1 MKQSYIYIILLIIM
15 CLCAIGCTETKV
27 EVDKPGFITFTT
39 ARQYDLQF
47 TILNSEDDFDEPKM
61 ININWGDGNIIEV
74 IACLDTA
81 FVFTHCYDDRATHKV
96 TIIGHVA
103 NFNIE
108 GMELLSLDVSDMP
121 YLKMLTIDGTNLNR
135 VNLSQNDGLV
145 WFSAMKNRFTEID
158 VTGLANLEWLN
169 LNYNELTQI
178 DLSKN
183 EKLLWLHIRE
193 NKLNSLFV
201 GKNTN
206 IHLIDISINNFTR
219 QALDS
224 LYESMIAK
232 DEENM
237 GLVFFQHNPGSLTAD
252 KSILDAKHWSYE

>member
-1 MKQSYIYIILLIIM
+1 VILV
-15 CLCAIGCTETKV
+15 CLFLAGCGEAKV
-27 EVDKPGFITFTT
+27 EVEKPGFITFTT

-81 FVFTHCYDDRATHKV
+81 FVFTHCYENRATHKI

-121 YLKMLTIDGTNLNR
+121 YLKLLTIDETNLNKA
-135 VNLSQNDGLV
+135 NISKNEELV
-145 WFSAMKNRFTEID
+145 WFSAMKNRFSDID
-158 VTGLANLEWLN
+158 VTGLPNLEWLN

-193 NKLNSLFV
+193 NKLNSLYV

-206 IHLIDISINNFTR
+206 LHLMDISINNFNR
-219 QALDS
+219 QALES
-224 LYESMIAK
+224 LYDSMVAK
-232 DEENM
+232 EEENP
-237 GLVFFQHNPGSLTAD
+237 GILFLQDNPGSSTAV
-252 KSILDAKHWSYE
+252 KAILDAKHWNYNIY